1 MNNFDLR
8 FLFTVRYR
16 YRDPLDAQRA
26 QTLLIMNWVL
36 FSVQM
41 VALFL
46 SVILIPSE
54 LLLSTAVY
62 EFAVPFALV
71 GGAFTVGAFWAI
83 QSGRL
88 ITGIWLLLFEMLVAM
103 SNIALSGL
111 FGSAFILLVI
121 PIIVAGT
128 LFERPVYLFYLWVLL
143 LGILLFA
150 AYTQSQLTQPVIPA
164 DRVNVDFVTILFTIS
179 LAMIVLAVL
188 NSTTIRTVRVNRREI
203 DSLQKVN
210 RFLQQLTVVQ
220 EEDAYAET
228 ILFIRD
234 QLDYAFAQVFYI
246 ATDGT
251 LSRRVRA
258 GLGVRAAS
266 DRSQDVRLI
275 QGSLIDEA
283 AQTRQ
288 TVTATIEDSGDL
300 RRAHFWTSSY
310 MGIALPLIAQERL
323 LGVLDIQTER
333 ETITP
338 EDVRVLQALGEG
350 LAATIANLRLNAA
363 LRQNIRE
370 QEEITN
376 TLRLRLQELS
386 SGLIGGSS
394 WEGYLQQRGQA
405 LFGFNVENGGKFIAA
420 GDLPAS
426 LRPVLETGALQITH
440 EGDLKVINVPINLR
454 GEILGAMSFTLPKD
468 RNLTERQMETAQ
480 IVADRLALAL
490 ENKRLF
496 EQTQAQAKRERKAN
510 EATNLLIS
518 ATNVE
523 AVMNVAAAS
532 FNEALG
538 AISTRIHLQ
547 PSVVADAER
556 SDLLI

>member
-1 MNNFDLR
+1 MNNLDPR

-16 YRDPLDAQRA
+16 YRDPLDIQRA
-26 QTLLIMNWVL
+26 QTLLVSNWVL
-36 FSVQM
+36 FLLQLAGLV
-41 VALFL
+41 L
-46 SVILIPSE
+46 SVLLIPPE
-54 LLLSTAVY
+54 LILSTAVY
-62 EFAVPFALV
+62 EFALPLIILATI
-71 GGAFTVGAFWAI
+71 FTLGAFWMI

-88 ITGIWLLLFEMLVAM
+88 TTAIWLILFEMLLAM

-111 FGSAFILLVI
+111 FGSAFILLII

-150 AYTQSQLTQPVIPA
+150 AYSQSQLTQPVIPA
-164 DRVNVDFVTILFTIS
+164 NRVNIDFITILLTIS
-179 LAMIVLAVL
+179 VAMVLLSFL

-210 RFLQQLTVVQ
+210 RFLQQLTVTD

-234 QLDYAFAQVFYI
+234 ELDYVFAQVFYI

-283 AQTRQ
+283 AQTGQ
-288 TVTATIEDSGDL
+288 LVIATVEDSGEL
-300 RRAHFWTSSY
+300 RRSHFWTSSY
-310 MGIALPLIAQERL
+310 LGIALPLIAQGRL

-333 ETITP
+333 EMITP
-338 EDVRVLQALGEG
+338 EDLRVLQALSEG
-350 LAATIANLRLNAA
+350 LSSTIANLRLNAA

-370 QEEITN
+370 QVEITN

-386 SGLIGGSS
+386 SELVGGSS
-394 WEGYLQQRGQA
+394 WEGYLRQRGEA
-405 LFGFNVENGGKFIAA
+405 LFGFNLANDGKFIAA

-426 LRPVLETGALQITH
+426 LRPVLETGALQINH
-440 EGDLKVINVPINLR
+440 EGDLKIVNVPINLR

-468 RNLTERQMETAQ
+468 RVLSERQLETAQ

-556 SDLLI
+556 SDMLI